1 MVAPHVKRRRQA
13 AALAAAAKKRSR
25 VEPKVVASPE
35 VVKVKTPPAI
45 EALPETQ
52 KIEEPSQDLSRL
64 KKAEL
69 VALAEEREIATAG
82 LTKSKLI
89 DLLEA
94 D

>member
-1 MVAPHVKRRRQA
+1 
-13 AALAAAAKKRSR
+13 
-25 VEPKVVASPE
+25 
-35 VVKVKTPPAI
+35 
-45 EALPETQ
+45 
-52 KIEEPSQDLSRL
+52 L